1 LLQKAQI
8 IFCFEFVYEIEYV
21 NTTGVFMTK
30 KRIKGAEILIDTLEK
45 EGVDVIFG
53 YPGGAVIPIFDA
65 LYDCK
70 SIDVILT
77 RHEQG
82 AAHAADGYSRSTG
95 KVGVCLATS
104 GPGATNLVTGIATA
118 YLDSIPMVAITG
130 QVAGP
135 LLGTDAFQEAD
146 MVGITRSI
154 TKHNFLVKD
163 IKDIAPTI
171 RKAFHI
177 AKTGRPG
184 PVLVDIT
191 RDATIATLA
200 PDEYIYPENVDIR
213 SYKPNYT
220 GNPKQIKRT
229 ADEIAKAKKPI
240 IYAGGGVIA
249 SNAQSELLEFAEK
262 TEIPVVSTLM
272 GLGAFPGNHRQYLGM
287 VGMHGSVAANTS
299 LHDSDL
305 IIAVGVRFDD
315 RVTGKTDLFAPDATI
330 IHIDIDPAEISKI
343 IAAAVPVVGDAKNV
357 LNELNKIVKKGEY
370 VEWAHKIEKW
380 TERKRFQYTHS
391 DKIIKPQ
398 FVIEALYEETK
409 GQATLITD
417 VGQNQMWAAQYYR
430 FDTPRKFLSSGGL
443 GTMGYGLPAAM
454 GAARGTNNVAWAV
467 CGDGGIQMNI
477 QELATIKLNNLPVK
491 VIVLNNEYLGMVRQ
505 WQGMFFG
512 KRYSCVNLKVPSK
525 ERAEDG
531 NAGKKTLGDY
541 IPDFIKLAEAY
552 NIPAR
557 RVVCPS
563 EVQAAIKWANET
575 EGAVFLEFMIDPEEN
590 VLPMIPAGQAVSAII
605 HD

>member
-1 LLQKAQI
+1 
-8 IFCFEFVYEIEYV
+8 
-21 NTTGVFMTK
+21 MSK
-30 KRIKGAEILIDTLEK
+30 KMIKGAEILIKSLEK
-45 EGVDVIFG
+45 EGVDALFG
-53 YPGGAVIPIFDA
+53 YPGGAVIPVFDA

-82 AAHAADGYSRSTG
+82 AAHAADGYARATG

-146 MVGITRSI
+146 MLGITRSI

-163 IKDIAPTI
+163 IKDIAPAI

-177 AKTGRPG
+177 ASTGRPG

-191 RDATIATLA
+191 RDATIAT
-200 PDEYIYPENVDIR
+200 IPENEVNYLEEVDIR
-213 SYKPNYT
+213 SYKPNYV

-240 IYAGGGVIA
+240 IYAGGGIIL
-249 SNAQSELLEFAEK
+249 SNAQAELSEFAEK
-262 TEIPVVSTLM
+262 TKIPVVSTLM
-272 GLGAFPGNHRQYLGM
+272 GLGAFPGNHKQYLGM
-287 VGMHGSVAANTS
+287 VGMHGSVAANTA

-305 IIAVGVRFDD
+305 IIAIGVRFDD
-315 RVTGKTDLFAPDATI
+315 RVTGKTDLFAPSATI

-343 IAAAVPVVGDAKNV
+343 IPAAIPVVGDAKGV
-357 LNELNKIVKKGEY
+357 LCELNKIVEKGEY
-370 VEWAHKIEKW
+370 VEWAEKIAKW
-380 TERKRFQYTHS
+380 TERKRFQYVHS

-398 FVIEALYEETK
+398 FVVESLYEETN
-409 GQATLITD
+409 GGAIVVTD
-417 VGQNQMWAAQYYR
+417 VGQNQMWSAQYYR

-454 GAARGTNNVAWAV
+454 GAARGTNGTAWNIS
-467 CGDGGIQMNI
+467 GDGGIQMNI

-505 WQGMFFG
+505 WQGMFFD

-525 ERAEDG
+525 ARSEDG
-531 NAGKKTLGDY
+531 KAGKKTEGSY

-552 NIPAR
+552 GIPAKR
-557 RVVCPS
+557 ITNPS
-563 EVQAAIKWANET
+563 EVKAAIKWANET
-575 EGAVFLEFMIDPEEN
+575 KGPTFLEFMIDPEEN
-590 VLPMIPAGQAVSAII
+590 VLPMIPAGQSATAII